1 MDIVL
6 TLVVNPG
13 QGPSL
18 EKAVV
23 SLHSHLGSGKLE
35 VATLAAKRA
44 IDLHFTANSI
54 SEVRTR
60 IANAFEQAPE
70 IDWCLQENTPFRRKS
85 MLVADMDSTM
95 ITVECVDELADYVGA
110 KQQVSKI
117 TEAAMRGDL
126 DFESA
131 LRERVALLKGMAVD
145 DLEECYRER
154 VRIMP
159 GAQTLVRT
167 MVEHGGYTAL
177 VSGGFTFFTERVSKQ
192 IGFQAN
198 RANILET
205 EAGKLTGTVTEPIC
219 GAAAKLEALNDYCDH
234 LSIEPSAVLAVGDGA
249 NDIPMIQAAGLG
261 VAYHAKPKTAAAAH
275 AAVSNGDLTTLL
287 FYQGY
292 CEADFITSQITS

>member
-6 TLVVNPG
+6 TLVVNPS

-23 SLHSHLGSGKLE
+23 GLHEHVGRGKLE
-35 VATLAAKRA
+35 VATLSAERA
-44 IDLHFTANSI
+44 VDLHFTANSVP
-54 SEVRTR
+54 EVKTG
-60 IANAFEQAPE
+60 IANALEQTPE
-70 IDWCLQENTPFRRKS
+70 IDWCLQEKTPTRRKS
-85 MLVADMDSTM
+85 MLIADMDSTM
-95 ITVECVDELADYVGA
+95 ITVECVDELADFVGA
-110 KQQVSKI
+110 KKQVSEI

-126 DFESA
+126 NFESA

-145 DLEECYRER
+145 DLEECYRDR
-154 VRIMP
+154 VKIMP

-167 MVEHGGYTAL
+167 MVENGGFTAL

-205 EAGKLTGTVTEPIC
+205 EADKLTGTVVEPIC
-219 GAAAKLEALNDYCDH
+219 GAAAKLEALDEYCTQ
-234 LSIEPSAVLAVGDGA
+234 LSIESNAVLAVGDGA

-275 AAVSNGDLTTLL
+275 AAVRNGDLTTLL

-292 CEADFITSQITS
+292 REAEFSAS